1 MTWLRPLRSI
11 DSLSLG
17 IIAHILRLL
26 RRTRC
31 TNTMFCH
38 TQLILCVACNQ
49 SGSCVNSH
57 LFCLWL
63 ILSYGSDK
71 LVERKTSK
79 QNIKK
84 HILFSIYFT

>member
-31 TNTMFCH
+31 RNTMFCH
-38 TQLILCVACNQ
+38 TQLILCVAMAVFATKAAVV
-49 SGSCVNSH
+49 SIVVYSVFG
-57 LFCLWL
+57 LFYLMGVISW
-63 ILSYGSDK
+63 
-71 LVERKTSK
+71 
-79 QNIKK
+79 
-84 HILFSIYFT
+84 